1 MTEPDDKPG
10 AAQGT
15 DDWASRSHVHAL
27 VLMAVTVAGL
37 YLCYRMAAPFLPA
50 LTWALALAVL
60 LAPLQRRLEA
70 RIRSP
75 SLAAIVLVLLAAV
88 MVVLPATLVADRMIG
103 ELAHGA
109 KTLATMV
116 ESGQWRRSLASYPLL
131 APVADWMDRQFD
143 LPDTIAAVTTWLT
156 DAAASLAR
164 ESLLQVIA
172 IALTFYLLFYF
183 LRDRRILLASL
194 RGFSPLGDADMRRLY
209 GDVADTVH
217 ATVYGTLVVAMVQ
230 GALGGL
236 MFWWLG
242 LPAPLLWGVVMA
254 LLAIIPV
261 LGAFVVWIPAAVFL
275 LLEGS
280 GAKAIVLVLW
290 GAVVVGG
297 IDNLLYP
304 MLVGRRLRMH
314 TVIAFVSIVGGLI
327 VFGASGL
334 ILGPVVFAVT
344 RLLLDIWG
352 RGQTA

>member
-1 MTEPDDKPG
+1 
-10 AAQGT
+10 
-15 DDWASRSHVHAL
+15 
-27 VLMAVTVAGL
+27 
-37 YLCYRMAAPFLPA
+37 
-50 LTWALALAVL
+50 
-60 LAPLQRRLEA
+60 
-70 RIRSP
+70 
-75 SLAAIVLVLLAAV
+75 
-88 MVVLPATLVADRMIG
+88 
-103 ELAHGA
+103 
-109 KTLATMV
+109 
-116 ESGQWRRSLASYPLL
+116 
-131 APVADWMDRQFD
+131 
-143 LPDTIAAVTTWLT
+143 
-156 DAAASLAR
+156 
-164 ESLLQVIA
+164 
-172 IALTFYLLFYF
+172 
-183 LRDRRILLASL
+183 
-194 RGFSPLGDADMRRLY
+194 MRRLY